1 MGGAEMRKAMASALA
16 MVILAAIGCASTLSN
31 PSGKKNSLE
40 DSQRRYTELVR
51 WGEIERASAF
61 VDPELQ
67 DAFLDHSAA
76 IQQIRFTD
84 FESGPPR
91 YENGN
96 DSATVNVIYHAY
108 SLSTLVE
115 KQIRETQEWY
125 REGGPANQWRVRPN
139 IRLILTEVI
148 GSH

>member
-1 MGGAEMRKAMASALA
+1 MRKTMTTALA
-16 MVILAAIGCASTLSN
+16 MVILAAIGCASTFSN

-67 DAFLDHSAA
+67 DEYLDIAA
-76 IQQIRFTD
+76 AVQNIRFTD
-84 FESGPPR
+84 FESGIPR
-91 YENGN
+91 FADGN
-96 DSATVNVIYHAY
+96 DSASVTVVYHAY

-115 KQIRETQEWY
+115 KRIRETQEWY
-125 REGGPANQWRVRPN
+125 REIGPANEWRVRPN
-139 IRLILTEVI
+139 LRQIIFEVT

>member
-1 MGGAEMRKAMASALA
+1 MRKTMTTALA
-16 MVILAAIGCASTLSN
+16 MVILAAIGCLGTFSN

-67 DAFLDHSAA
+67 DAFLDHTKA
-76 IQQIRFTD
+76 IQKIRFTD

-91 YENGN
+91 FKDGN
-96 DSATVNVIYHAY
+96 NSASVTVVYHAY

-125 REGGPANQWRVRPN
+125 RESGPANEWRVRPD
-139 IRLILTEVI
+139 IRQIVTEVI

>member
-1 MGGAEMRKAMASALA
+1 MRKTMTTALA
-16 MVILAAIGCASTLSN
+16 MVILAAIGCLGTFSN

-67 DAFLDHSAA
+67 DAFLDHTKA
-76 IQQIRFTD
+76 IQKIRFTD

-91 YENGN
+91 FKDGN
-96 DSATVNVIYHAY
+96 NSASVTVVYHAY

-115 KQIRETQEWY
+115 KRIREKQEWY
-125 REGGPANQWRVRPN
+125 REVGPANEWRVRPN
-139 IRLILTEVI
+139 LRKIIFEVT